1 MSSMSTTR
9 VARAQGVGGLESP
22 GQSFARAR
30 GTVRLLA
37 WLDAFLAESLRRGP
51 AEELGRS
58 RVLAGANVVL
68 LLCSLLFLLYVPR
81 TGFPLSLALVGVACA
96 GGFAASLVLLRRGTS
111 LRLPGMLLCAIL
123 TGGFLAAGLLMPDPH
138 VGTHAI
144 CMLIPILS
152 VYLLGPRTGF
162 IFAALGAL
170 GVGGVLP
177 LWHRVE
183 GGLWAR
189 SLFAALFILGAWALS
204 WLILAARDQANSAL
218 VRALRSLREN
228 ESKLTSLLENT
239 EDIVCSVDAD
249 GRLIAA
255 NPALEEMYR
264 ELIGA
269 ELSPGDPLFP
279 EHSPERLRR
288 RWREASAQVLAG
300 KRVRFEASPSRLKR
314 PRVLDISLN
323 PVFDVS
329 GGRVVG
335 MTVFGRDITDRKE
348 AEARLGEMH
357 RSLLDVSRQAGMA
370 EMATGVLHNVGNA
383 LNSVNVSVNVLAE
396 RLHQSRLPGLK
407 KAMDLMA
414 SHAADLGAFLTTD
427 GRGKQLPSYLQALAS
442 QLLGEREELL
452 DEVRT
457 LQKSV
462 EHIKS
467 VVSMQQEHARF
478 SGVVERLELTALL
491 DDALRLQAVSFERL
505 GIQVRRDYLEGHHL
519 VKVDRHKLLQIL
531 LNLLSNA
538 RQALVES
545 GRADKQ
551 LTIRVE
557 RMVAERLRI
566 AVQDNGVGI
575 SPEDAPRLFTQG
587 FTTKKDGHG
596 FGLHI
601 SALAAAEMDAFL
613 SCTSEGRGQGATF
626 TIDLPISGEENRA

>member
-1 MSSMSTTR
+1 
-9 VARAQGVGGLESP
+9 
-22 GQSFARAR
+22 
-30 GTVRLLA
+30 
-37 WLDAFLAESLRRGP
+37 
-51 AEELGRS
+51 
-58 RVLAGANVVL
+58 
-68 LLCSLLFLLYVPR
+68 
-81 TGFPLSLALVGVACA
+81 
-96 GGFAASLVLLRRGTS
+96 
-111 LRLPGMLLCAIL
+111 
-123 TGGFLAAGLLMPDPH
+123 
-138 VGTHAI
+138 
-144 CMLIPILS
+144 
-152 VYLLGPRTGF
+152 
-162 IFAALGAL
+162 
-170 GVGGVLP
+170 
-177 LWHRVE
+177 
-183 GGLWAR
+183 
-189 SLFAALFILGAWALS
+189 
-204 WLILAARDQANSAL
+204 
-218 VRALRSLREN
+218 EN

-255 NPALEEMYR
+255 NPALEDMYR

-269 ELSPGDPLFP
+269 ELAPGDLLFP
-279 EHSPERLRR
+279 ERAPERLRR
-288 RWREASAQVLAG
+288 RWQEASAQVLAG

-323 PVFDVS
+323 PVFDVT
-329 GGRVVG
+329 GTRVVG

-383 LNSVNVSVNVLAE
+383 LNSVNVSVNLLSE
-396 RLHQSRLPGLK
+396 RLSQSRLPGLK

-414 SHAADLGAFLTTD
+414 SHGADLAAFLTAD
-427 GRGKQLPSYLQALAS
+427 GRGRQLPSYLQALAS
-442 QLLGEREELL
+442 QLTGEREELL
-452 DEVRT
+452 EEVQT

-478 SGVVERLELTALL
+478 SGVVEPLELTSLL

-505 GIQVRRDYLEGHHL
+505 GIQVKREYTDSML
-519 VKVDRHKLLQIL
+519 VQVDRHKLLQIL

-538 RQALVES
+538 RHALVES

-557 RMVAERLRI
+557 RMTTERLRI

-613 SCTSEGRGQGATF
+613 SCSSEGRGQGATF
-626 TIDLPISGEENRA
+626 TIDLPISGEESRA